1 MPKKKAEA
9 VAPKKETPKK
19 TVRKTTKVP
28 KKAEAA
34 VAPKAGGSAVA
45 EWFERINKDKKFQ
58 GKAQIRMASNV
69 KTPYHLRRPTG
80 VLGLDIAL
88 GGGFPAGGIVEVAGA
103 ESVGKTWL
111 AYVTAGQLQ
120 KIYGED
126 TSIFILSVEIRPD
139 KSFARMAEFCI
150 AYSDDEIVE
159 YDMLRQAQGFA
170 PFTEEDVTDLKK
182 QIGNIVVVSADNAQT
197 GLDVLVDALE
207 SGIFQLAILESLGA
221 LLTPEVEAGSVGDSH
236 YAGPSKLITQFQNK
250 VYPLYM
256 MDRPDGS
263 MLETTILGINQ
274 ARANI
279 GGGKYDPDTKP
290 ALGAY
295 AWKHG
300 QLVAV
305 ELDRGATIR
314 EDPSLPPT
322 GRTVKWKLA
331 KGKVGTHDG
340 LRGDYDY
347 HHLPKIEPVFWRD
360 VETTWFGGIAV
371 FDEMVQVAKKLE
383 IATVGGSWVT
393 WGERRFN
400 GMSKFAQAIAEDAEL
415 AAALK
420 AECLKKANILVRY
433 R

>member
-1 MPKKKAEA
+1 MPKKKVEA
-9 VAPKKETPKK
+9 TEAPKKGTGKK
-19 TVRKTTKVP
+19 TKVP

-34 VAPKAGGSAVA
+34 PTPKKGGSAVA
-45 EWFERINKDKKFQ
+45 EWYERINKDKKFQ
-58 GKAQIRMASNV
+58 GKAQIKMASEV

-80 VLGLDIAL
+80 VLGLDIGL
-88 GGGFPAGGIVEVAGA
+88 GGGFPAGGLIVVHGA

-120 KIYGED
+120 KNYGED
-126 TSIFILSVEIRPD
+126 ANIFMLAVEIRPD

-150 AYSDDEIVE
+150 AYSNDEIVE
-159 YDMLRQAQGFA
+159 YDALRQAQGQL
-170 PFTEEDVTDLKK
+170 PFTEEDITDLKK
-182 QIGNIVVVSADNAQT
+182 QVGNVVVVSADNAQT

-207 SGIFQLAILESLGA
+207 SGIFQIAIIESLGA
-221 LLTPEVEAGSVGDSH
+221 LLTPDVEEGSVGDKH
-236 YAGPSKLITQFQNK
+236 YAGTARLLTQFQNK
-250 VYPLYM
+250 VGPLYI

-263 MLETTILGINQ
+263 MLETTIFGIDQ

-279 GGGKYDPDTKP
+279 GAGKYDPDTK
-290 ALGAY
+290 AAIGAY

-322 GRTVKWKLA
+322 GRTVKWKLT

-347 HHLPKIEPVFWRD
+347 HHLPKVEPVFWRD
-360 VETTWFGGIAV
+360 VETTWFGGIAL
-371 FDEMVQVAKKLE
+371 FDEMVVVAKKLE
-383 IATVGGSWVT
+383 VATVGGSWVT
-393 WGERRFN
+393 WGERRYN
-400 GMSKFAQAIAEDAEL
+400 GMSKFAQAVAEDAEL
-415 AAALK
+415 AAELR
-420 AECLKKANILVRY
+420 AECLKKAGILARY